1 MKSVDLLIFDLDG
14 TLVTSGADIAASV
27 NHTLKKM
34 ALPTIE
40 DRLILEFIG
49 DGVKKLIERS
59 LGPVLHDRFEEAM
72 TLFSHHYHEHMLDT
86 TTLYPG
92 VLEVLRHFHDKKKV
106 VLTNKRHHFAAALSD
121 ALQLTQF
128 FDDVIGA
135 DSTPYI
141 KPDARLADV
150 ILKRFQA
157 HPDRTVVIGDGVND
171 ILLAKNAGLLS
182 CAFLN
187 GLTGRETLLN
197 LKPDDSCEH
206 LSEITKIFC

>member
-1 MKSVDLLIFDLDG
+1 MKSVDLMIFDLDG

-27 NHTLKKM
+27 NHTLKM
-34 ALPTIE
+34 MGLPTIE

-59 LGPVLHDRFEEAM
+59 LSPALHDRFEEAM
-72 TLFSHHYHEHMLDT
+72 TLFSQHYQEHMLDT

-92 VLEVLRHFHDKKKV
+92 VLEVLQHFYKKNKV
-106 VLTNKRHHFAAALSD
+106 ILTNKRHHFAAGLSD
-121 ALQLTQF
+121 ALQLTPL
-128 FDDVIGA
+128 FDEVIGA
-135 DSTPYI
+135 DSTSYI

-150 ILKRFQA
+150 IMRRFQA

-197 LKPDDSCEH
+197 LKPDYSCEH
-206 LSEITKIFC
+206 LPEITRIFC

>member
-1 MKSVDLLIFDLDG
+1 MKSVDLMIFDLDG

-27 NHTLKKM
+27 NHTLKM
-34 ALPTIE
+34 MGLPTIE

-59 LGPVLHDRFEEAM
+59 LSPALHDRFEEAM
-72 TLFSHHYHEHMLDT
+72 TLFSQHYQEHMLDT

-92 VLEVLRHFHDKKKV
+92 VLEVLQHFYKKNKV
-106 VLTNKRHHFAAALSD
+106 ILTNKRHHFAAGLSD
-121 ALQLTQF
+121 ALQLTPL
-128 FDDVIGA
+128 FDEVIGA
-135 DSTPYI
+135 DSTSYI

-150 ILKRFQA
+150 IMRRFQA

-187 GLTGRETLLN
+187 GLTGREKLLN
-197 LKPDDSCEH
+197 LKPDDNCEH
-206 LSEITKIFC
+206 LLEIKELFY